1 MNETTTYTEAQTS
14 PGFARTVILPIA
26 AATVALVIAVIGALI
41 VRGESDIDGINFFV
55 ESLSGGAARQLGGL
69 SVIAPLGFA
78 FGAGL
83 AAAFNPCG
91 FAMLPA
97 YMGLYLGVGD
107 EDNPSFIAHIGKAL
121 LIGGSVTVGFI
132 LLFAAAGAVIGLG
145 ARSVV
150 GSVLPWIG
158 LGVGILLTI
167 AGAWLL
173 GGGKLYTALAQQMA
187 EKFGNP
193 GQANIRGY
201 FIFGLAYGLAS
212 LSCNPSHISRRSRL
226 ILRSRKHLDSIRPI
240 HPLRRRNGNR
250 HHHTHTRHGAVQ
262 GSDGRRHAQS
272 HALHAVRRHMADAH
286 RRHIHRLLLAHHRQR
301 PGVTRKST
309 VKKKR
314 RPPIGLAGVSYPT
327 IFPQSCQSLP
337 SYPEPSAALPTD

>member
-1 MNETTTYTEAQTS
+1 MNESTTYTEAQTS
-14 PGFARTVILPIA
+14 PGFSRTVILPIA
-26 AATVALVIAVIGALI
+26 AATIALAIAVIGALI

-212 LSCNPSHISRRSRL
+212 LSCTLPIFLAVVGSSFAAASIWTAFAQFILYAVGMGTVIITLTLGMALFKGAMVGGMRKVMPYMQSVGTWLML
-226 ILRSRKHLDSIRPI
+226 IAGTYIVFYWLTI
-240 HPLRRRNGNR
+240 GNVL
-250 HHHTHTRHGAVQ
+250 G
-262 GSDGRRHAQS
+262 
-272 HALHAVRRHMADAH
+272 
-286 RRHIHRLLLAHHRQR
+286 
-301 PGVTRKST
+301 
-309 VKKKR
+309 
-314 RPPIGLAGVSYPT
+314 
-327 IFPQSCQSLP
+327 
-337 SYPEPSAALPTD
+337 

>member
-1 MNETTTYTEAQTS
+1 MNETTAYTDAQSS
-14 PGFARTVILPIA
+14 PGFARTVILPVA
-26 AATVALVIAVIGALI
+26 AAVIALGIAVIGALI
-41 VRGESDIDGINFFV
+41 VRGDSDIDSINFFV
-55 ESLSGGAARQLGGL
+55 ESLSGGAAGQIGGL
-69 SVIAPLGFA
+69 GIIAPLGFA

-107 EDNPSFIAHIGKAL
+107 DDDSSFISHIGKAL

-132 LLFAAAGAVIGLG
+132 LLFAVAGAVIGLG

-150 GSVLPWIG
+150 GSILPWIG
-158 LGVGILLTI
+158 LGVGVLLTL

-187 EKFGNP
+187 EKFGDP

-212 LSCNPSHISRRSRL
+212 LSCTLPIFLAVIGSSFASANIWAAFAQF
-226 ILRSRKHLDSIRPI
+226 ILYAL
-240 HPLRRRNGNR
+240 GM
-250 HHHTHTRHGAVQ
+250 GAVIITLTL
-262 GSDGRRHAQS
+262 GI
-272 HALHAVRRHMADAH
+272 ALFKGAMVGGM
-286 RRHIHRLLLAHHRQR
+286 
-301 PGVTRKST
+301 RK
-309 VKKKR
+309 VM
-314 RPPIGLAGVSYPT
+314 PYMQPIGTWLMLIAGTYIVFYWLT
-327 IFPQSCQSLP
+327 IGNVLG
-337 SYPEPSAALPTD
+337 

>member
-1 MNETTTYTEAQTS
+1 MGVKPEVKPEFTPQKDTTMNETTAYTDTQQS
-14 PGFARTVILPIA
+14 PGIARTVILPVV
-26 AATVALVIAVIGALI
+26 AATVALAIAVIGALI
-41 VRGESDIDGINFFV
+41 VRGDSDIDAINFFV
-55 ESLSGGAARQLGGL
+55 ESLSGGASRQLGGL
-69 SVIAPLGFA
+69 SIIAPLGFA

-97 YMGLYLGVGD
+97 YMGLYLGVG
-107 EDNPSFIAHIGKAL
+107 EDDNTSFLAHIGKAL

-158 LGVGILLTI
+158 LGVGILLTL

-187 EKFGNP
+187 DKFGDP

-212 LSCNPSHISRRSRL
+212 LSCTLPIFLAVIGSSFASANIWAAFAQF
-226 ILRSRKHLDSIRPI
+226 ILYAL
-240 HPLRRRNGNR
+240 GM
-250 HHHTHTRHGAVQ
+250 GAVIITLTL
-262 GSDGRRHAQS
+262 GI
-272 HALHAVRRHMADAH
+272 ALFKGAMVGGM
-286 RRHIHRLLLAHHRQR
+286 
-301 PGVTRKST
+301 RK
-309 VKKKR
+309 VM
-314 RPPIGLAGVSYPT
+314 PYIQPIGTWLMLIAGTYIVFYWLT
-327 IFPQSCQSLP
+327 IGNVLG
-337 SYPEPSAALPTD
+337 

>member
-26 AATVALVIAVIGALI
+26 AATIALAIAVIGALI
-41 VRGESDIDGINFFV
+41 VRGDSDIDGINFFV
-55 ESLSGGAARQLGGL
+55 ESLSGGAARQLGEL
-69 SVIAPLGFA
+69 RVIALLGFA
-78 FGAGL
+78 FSAGL

-107 EDNPSFIAHIGKAL
+107 ENDTSFAAHIGKAL

-212 LSCNPSHISRRSRL
+212 LSCTLPIFLAVVGSSFAAASIWTAFAQFILYAVGMGTVIITLTLGMALFKGAMVGGMRKVMPYMQSVGTWLML
-226 ILRSRKHLDSIRPI
+226 IAGTYIVFYWLTI
-240 HPLRRRNGNR
+240 GNVL
-250 HHHTHTRHGAVQ
+250 G
-262 GSDGRRHAQS
+262 
-272 HALHAVRRHMADAH
+272 
-286 RRHIHRLLLAHHRQR
+286 
-301 PGVTRKST
+301 
-309 VKKKR
+309 
-314 RPPIGLAGVSYPT
+314 
-327 IFPQSCQSLP
+327 
-337 SYPEPSAALPTD
+337 

>member
-1 MNETTTYTEAQTS
+1 MNESTTYTEAQTS
-14 PGFARTVILPIA
+14 PGFTRTVILPIA
-26 AATVALVIAVIGALI
+26 AATVALAIAVIGALI

-212 LSCNPSHISRRSRL
+212 LSCTLPIFLAVVGSSFAAASIWTAFAQFILYAVGMGTVIITLTLGMALFKGAMVGGMRKVMPYMQSVGTWLML
-226 ILRSRKHLDSIRPI
+226 IAGTYIVFYWLTI
-240 HPLRRRNGNR
+240 GNVL
-250 HHHTHTRHGAVQ
+250 G
-262 GSDGRRHAQS
+262 
-272 HALHAVRRHMADAH
+272 
-286 RRHIHRLLLAHHRQR
+286 
-301 PGVTRKST
+301 
-309 VKKKR
+309 
-314 RPPIGLAGVSYPT
+314 
-327 IFPQSCQSLP
+327 
-337 SYPEPSAALPTD
+337 

>member
-1 MNETTTYTEAQTS
+1 MNETTTYTEAQPS
-14 PGFARTVILPIA
+14 PGLARTVILPIA
-26 AATVALVIAVIGALI
+26 AATIALAIAVIGAFI
-41 VRGESDIDGINFFV
+41 VRGGSDIDGVNFFV
-55 ESLSGGAARQLGGL
+55 ESLSGGAARQLDRFGIISL
-69 SVIAPLGFA
+69 LGFA

-107 EDNPSFIAHIGKAL
+107 EDSPSFIAHIGKAL
-121 LIGGSVTVGFI
+121 LIGGSVTIGFI

-212 LSCNPSHISRRSRL
+212 LSCTLPIFLAVVGSSFAAASIWTAFAQFILYAVGMGTVIITLTLGMALFKGAMVGGMRKVMPYIQPVGTWLML
-226 ILRSRKHLDSIRPI
+226 IAGTYIVFYWLTI
-240 HPLRRRNGNR
+240 GNVL
-250 HHHTHTRHGAVQ
+250 G
-262 GSDGRRHAQS
+262 
-272 HALHAVRRHMADAH
+272 
-286 RRHIHRLLLAHHRQR
+286 
-301 PGVTRKST
+301 
-309 VKKKR
+309 
-314 RPPIGLAGVSYPT
+314 
-327 IFPQSCQSLP
+327 
-337 SYPEPSAALPTD
+337 

>member
-1 MNETTTYTEAQTS
+1 MNESTTYTEAQTS

-26 AATVALVIAVIGALI
+26 AATVALAIAVIGALI

-107 EDNPSFIAHIGKAL
+107 ENDTSFAAHIGKAL

-212 LSCNPSHISRRSRL
+212 LSCTLPIFLAVVGSSFAAASIWTAFAQFILYAVGMGTVIITLTLGMALFKGAMVGGMRKVMPYMQSVGTWLML
-226 ILRSRKHLDSIRPI
+226 IAGTYIVFYWLTI
-240 HPLRRRNGNR
+240 GNVL
-250 HHHTHTRHGAVQ
+250 G
-262 GSDGRRHAQS
+262 
-272 HALHAVRRHMADAH
+272 
-286 RRHIHRLLLAHHRQR
+286 
-301 PGVTRKST
+301 
-309 VKKKR
+309 
-314 RPPIGLAGVSYPT
+314 
-327 IFPQSCQSLP
+327 
-337 SYPEPSAALPTD
+337 

>member
-1 MNETTTYTEAQTS
+1 MNDSTAYTDTQPS
-14 PGFARTVILPIA
+14 PGFARTVLLPVA
-26 AATVALVIAVIGALI
+26 AATIALAIAVIGALI
-41 VRGESDIDGINFFV
+41 VRGDSDIDSINFFV
-55 ESLSGGAARQLGGL
+55 ESLSGGAAGQIGGL
-69 SVIAPLGFA
+69 GIIAPLGFA

-107 EDNPSFIAHIGKAL
+107 EDDSSFLTHIGKAL

-132 LLFAAAGAVIGLG
+132 LLFAVAGAVIGLG

-150 GSVLPWIG
+150 GSILPWIG
-158 LGVGILLTI
+158 LGVGILLTL

-187 EKFGNP
+187 AKFGDP

-212 LSCNPSHISRRSRL
+212 LSCTLPIFLAVIGSSFASANIWAAFAQF
-226 ILRSRKHLDSIRPI
+226 ILYAL
-240 HPLRRRNGNR
+240 GM
-250 HHHTHTRHGAVQ
+250 GAVIITLTL
-262 GSDGRRHAQS
+262 GI
-272 HALHAVRRHMADAH
+272 ALFKGAMVGGM
-286 RRHIHRLLLAHHRQR
+286 
-301 PGVTRKST
+301 RK
-309 VKKKR
+309 VM
-314 RPPIGLAGVSYPT
+314 PYMQPIGTWLMLIAGTYIVFYWLT
-327 IFPQSCQSLP
+327 IGNVLG
-337 SYPEPSAALPTD
+337 

>member
-1 MNETTTYTEAQTS
+1 MNESTTYTEAQTS

-26 AATVALVIAVIGALI
+26 AATIALAIAVIGAFI
-41 VRGESDIDGINFFV
+41 VRGGSDIDGVNFFV
-55 ESLSGGAARQLGGL
+55 ESLSGGAARQLDRFGIISL
-69 SVIAPLGFA
+69 LGFA

-107 EDNPSFIAHIGKAL
+107 EDSPSFIAHIGKAL
-121 LIGGSVTVGFI
+121 LIGGSVTIGFI

-212 LSCNPSHISRRSRL
+212 LSCTLPIFLAVVGSSFAAASIWTAFAQFILYAVGMGTVIITLTLGMALFKGAMVGGMRKVMPYMQSVGTWLML
-226 ILRSRKHLDSIRPI
+226 IAGTYIVFYWLTI
-240 HPLRRRNGNR
+240 GNVL
-250 HHHTHTRHGAVQ
+250 G
-262 GSDGRRHAQS
+262 
-272 HALHAVRRHMADAH
+272 
-286 RRHIHRLLLAHHRQR
+286 
-301 PGVTRKST
+301 
-309 VKKKR
+309 
-314 RPPIGLAGVSYPT
+314 
-327 IFPQSCQSLP
+327 
-337 SYPEPSAALPTD
+337 

>member
-14 PGFARTVILPIA
+14 PGFSRTVILPIA
-26 AATVALVIAVIGALI
+26 AATIALAIAVIGALI

-212 LSCNPSHISRRSRL
+212 LSCTLPIFLAVVGSSFAAASIWTAFAQFILYAVGMGTVIITLTLGMALFKGAMVGGMRKVMPYMQSVGTWLML
-226 ILRSRKHLDSIRPI
+226 IAGTYIVFYWLTI
-240 HPLRRRNGNR
+240 GNVL
-250 HHHTHTRHGAVQ
+250 G
-262 GSDGRRHAQS
+262 
-272 HALHAVRRHMADAH
+272 
-286 RRHIHRLLLAHHRQR
+286 
-301 PGVTRKST
+301 
-309 VKKKR
+309 
-314 RPPIGLAGVSYPT
+314 
-327 IFPQSCQSLP
+327 
-337 SYPEPSAALPTD
+337 

>member
-26 AATVALVIAVIGALI
+26 AATVALAIAVIGTLI

-212 LSCNPSHISRRSRL
+212 LSCTLPIFLAVVGSSFAAASIWTAFAQFILYAVGMGTVIITLTLGMALFKGAMVGGMRKVMPYMQSVGTWLML
-226 ILRSRKHLDSIRPI
+226 IAGTYIVFYWLTI
-240 HPLRRRNGNR
+240 GNVL
-250 HHHTHTRHGAVQ
+250 G
-262 GSDGRRHAQS
+262 
-272 HALHAVRRHMADAH
+272 
-286 RRHIHRLLLAHHRQR
+286 
-301 PGVTRKST
+301 
-309 VKKKR
+309 
-314 RPPIGLAGVSYPT
+314 
-327 IFPQSCQSLP
+327 
-337 SYPEPSAALPTD
+337 

>member
-26 AATVALVIAVIGALI
+26 AATVALAIAVIGALI

-132 LLFAAAGAVIGLG
+132 LLFAAVGAVIGLG

-212 LSCNPSHISRRSRL
+212 LSCTLPIFLAVVGSSFAAASIWTAFAQFILYAVGMGTVIITLTLGMALFKGAMVGGMRKVMPYMQSVGTWLML
-226 ILRSRKHLDSIRPI
+226 IAGTYIVFYWLTI
-240 HPLRRRNGNR
+240 GNVL
-250 HHHTHTRHGAVQ
+250 G
-262 GSDGRRHAQS
+262 
-272 HALHAVRRHMADAH
+272 
-286 RRHIHRLLLAHHRQR
+286 
-301 PGVTRKST
+301 
-309 VKKKR
+309 
-314 RPPIGLAGVSYPT
+314 
-327 IFPQSCQSLP
+327 
-337 SYPEPSAALPTD
+337 

>member
-1 MNETTTYTEAQTS
+1 MNESTTYTEAQTS
-14 PGFARTVILPIA
+14 PGFTRTVILPIA
-26 AATVALVIAVIGALI
+26 AATVALAIAVIGALI

-55 ESLSGGAARQLGGL
+55 ESLSGGAARHLGGL

-212 LSCNPSHISRRSRL
+212 LSCTLPIFLAVVGSSFAAASIWTAFAQFILYAVGMGTVIITLTLGMALFKGAMVGGMRKVMPYMQSVGTWLML
-226 ILRSRKHLDSIRPI
+226 IAGTYIVFYWLTI
-240 HPLRRRNGNR
+240 GNVL
-250 HHHTHTRHGAVQ
+250 G
-262 GSDGRRHAQS
+262 
-272 HALHAVRRHMADAH
+272 
-286 RRHIHRLLLAHHRQR
+286 
-301 PGVTRKST
+301 
-309 VKKKR
+309 
-314 RPPIGLAGVSYPT
+314 
-327 IFPQSCQSLP
+327 
-337 SYPEPSAALPTD
+337 

>member
-1 MNETTTYTEAQTS
+1 MNESTTYTEAQTS
-14 PGFARTVILPIA
+14 PGLARTVILPIA
-26 AATVALVIAVIGALI
+26 AATIALAIAVIGAFI
-41 VRGESDIDGINFFV
+41 VRGGSDIDGVNFFV
-55 ESLSGGAARQLGGL
+55 ESLSGGAARQLDRFGIISL
-69 SVIAPLGFA
+69 LGFA

-107 EDNPSFIAHIGKAL
+107 EDSPSFIAHIGKAL
-121 LIGGSVTVGFI
+121 LIGGSVTIGFI

-212 LSCNPSHISRRSRL
+212 LSCTLPIFLAVVGSSFAAASIWTAFAQFILYAVGMGTVIITLTLGMALFKGAMVGGMRKVMPYMQSVGTWLML
-226 ILRSRKHLDSIRPI
+226 IAGTYIVFYWLTI
-240 HPLRRRNGNR
+240 GNVL
-250 HHHTHTRHGAVQ
+250 G
-262 GSDGRRHAQS
+262 
-272 HALHAVRRHMADAH
+272 
-286 RRHIHRLLLAHHRQR
+286 
-301 PGVTRKST
+301 
-309 VKKKR
+309 
-314 RPPIGLAGVSYPT
+314 
-327 IFPQSCQSLP
+327 
-337 SYPEPSAALPTD
+337 

>member
-1 MNETTTYTEAQTS
+1 MNDTTAYTDTQPS
-14 PGFARTVILPIA
+14 PGFARTVLLPVA
-26 AATVALVIAVIGALI
+26 AATIALAIAVIGALI
-41 VRGESDIDGINFFV
+41 VRGDSDIDSINFFV
-55 ESLSGGAARQLGGL
+55 ESLSGGAAGQIGGL
-69 SVIAPLGFA
+69 GIIAPLGFA

-107 EDNPSFIAHIGKAL
+107 DDDSSFISHIGKAL

-132 LLFAAAGAVIGLG
+132 LLFAVAGAVIGLG

-150 GSVLPWIG
+150 GSILPWIG
-158 LGVGILLTI
+158 LGVGILLTL

-187 EKFGNP
+187 AKFGDP

-212 LSCNPSHISRRSRL
+212 LSCTLPIFLAVIGSSFASANIWAAFAQF
-226 ILRSRKHLDSIRPI
+226 ILYAL
-240 HPLRRRNGNR
+240 GM
-250 HHHTHTRHGAVQ
+250 GAVIITLTL
-262 GSDGRRHAQS
+262 GI
-272 HALHAVRRHMADAH
+272 ALFKGAMVGGM
-286 RRHIHRLLLAHHRQR
+286 
-301 PGVTRKST
+301 RK
-309 VKKKR
+309 VM
-314 RPPIGLAGVSYPT
+314 PYMQPIGTWLMLIAGTYIVFYWLT
-327 IFPQSCQSLP
+327 IGNVLG
-337 SYPEPSAALPTD
+337 

>member
-1 MNETTTYTEAQTS
+1 MNESTTYTEAQTS

-26 AATVALVIAVIGALI
+26 AATVALAIAVIGALI

-212 LSCNPSHISRRSRL
+212 LSCTLPIFLAVVGSSFAAASIWTAFAQFILYAVGMGTVIITLTLGMALFKGAMVGGMRKVMPYMQSVGTWLML
-226 ILRSRKHLDSIRPI
+226 IAGTYIVFYWLTI
-240 HPLRRRNGNR
+240 GNVL
-250 HHHTHTRHGAVQ
+250 G
-262 GSDGRRHAQS
+262 
-272 HALHAVRRHMADAH
+272 
-286 RRHIHRLLLAHHRQR
+286 
-301 PGVTRKST
+301 
-309 VKKKR
+309 
-314 RPPIGLAGVSYPT
+314 
-327 IFPQSCQSLP
+327 
-337 SYPEPSAALPTD
+337 

>member
-1 MNETTTYTEAQTS
+1 MYETTASSDTQQAGS
-14 PGFARTVILPIA
+14 FARRVLLPIA
-26 AATVALVIAVIGALI
+26 AAAIALGIAVIGALI
-41 VRGESDIDGINFFV
+41 VRGDSDIDAINFFV
-55 ESLSGGAARQLGGL
+55 ESLSGGAARQVGGL
-69 SVIAPLGFA
+69 GSLAGFGFA

-97 YMGLYLGVGD
+97 YMGLYLGVGN
-107 EDNPSFIAHIGKAL
+107 EEETSFVGQIFKAL
-121 LIGGSVTVGFI
+121 LIGITVTVGFI

-158 LGVGILLTI
+158 LTVGVLLTI

-173 GGGKLYTALAQQMA
+173 GGGKLYTALAQQTA

-212 LSCNPSHISRRSRL
+212 LSCTLPIFLAVIGSSFATSSIWGAFAQFILYAVGMGSVILTLTLGMSLFKGAMVGGMRKVMRYVEPVGTWLML
-226 ILRSRKHLDSIRPI
+226 IAGTYIVFYWLTI
-240 HPLRRRNGNR
+240 GN
-250 HHHTHTRHGAVQ
+250 V
-262 GSDGRRHAQS
+262 
-272 HALHAVRRHMADAH
+272 L
-286 RRHIHRLLLAHHRQR
+286 
-301 PGVTRKST
+301 K
-309 VKKKR
+309 
-314 RPPIGLAGVSYPT
+314 
-327 IFPQSCQSLP
+327 
-337 SYPEPSAALPTD
+337 

>member
-1 MNETTTYTEAQTS
+1 MNDSTAYTDTQPS
-14 PGFARTVILPIA
+14 PGFARTVLLPVA
-26 AATVALVIAVIGALI
+26 AATIALAIAVIGALI
-41 VRGESDIDGINFFV
+41 VRGDSDIDSINFFV
-55 ESLSGGAARQLGGL
+55 ESLSGGAAGQIGGL
-69 SVIAPLGFA
+69 GIIAPLGFA

-107 EDNPSFIAHIGKAL
+107 EDDSSFISHIGKAL

-132 LLFAAAGAVIGLG
+132 LLFAVAGAVIGLG

-150 GSVLPWIG
+150 GSILPWIG
-158 LGVGILLTI
+158 LGVGILLTL

-187 EKFGNP
+187 AKFGDP

-212 LSCNPSHISRRSRL
+212 LSCTLPIFLAVIGSSFASANIWAAFAQF
-226 ILRSRKHLDSIRPI
+226 ILYAL
-240 HPLRRRNGNR
+240 GM
-250 HHHTHTRHGAVQ
+250 GAVIITLTL
-262 GSDGRRHAQS
+262 GI
-272 HALHAVRRHMADAH
+272 ALFKGAMVGGM
-286 RRHIHRLLLAHHRQR
+286 
-301 PGVTRKST
+301 RK
-309 VKKKR
+309 VM
-314 RPPIGLAGVSYPT
+314 PYMQPIGTWLMLIAGTYIVFYWLT
-327 IFPQSCQSLP
+327 IGNVLG
-337 SYPEPSAALPTD
+337 

>member
-1 MNETTTYTEAQTS
+1 MNDSTAYTDTQPS
-14 PGFARTVILPIA
+14 PGFARTVLLPVA
-26 AATVALVIAVIGALI
+26 AATIALAIAVIGALI
-41 VRGESDIDGINFFV
+41 VRGDSDIDSINFFV
-55 ESLSGGAARQLGGL
+55 ESLSGGAAGQIGGL
-69 SVIAPLGFA
+69 GIIAPLGFA

-107 EDNPSFIAHIGKAL
+107 DDDSSFLAHIGKAL

-132 LLFAAAGAVIGLG
+132 LLFAVAGAVIGLG

-150 GSVLPWIG
+150 GSILPWIG
-158 LGVGILLTI
+158 LGVGILLTL

-187 EKFGNP
+187 AKFGDP

-212 LSCNPSHISRRSRL
+212 LSCTLPIFLAVIGSSFASANIWAAFAQF
-226 ILRSRKHLDSIRPI
+226 ILYAL
-240 HPLRRRNGNR
+240 GM
-250 HHHTHTRHGAVQ
+250 GAVIITLTL
-262 GSDGRRHAQS
+262 GI
-272 HALHAVRRHMADAH
+272 ALFKGAMVGGM
-286 RRHIHRLLLAHHRQR
+286 
-301 PGVTRKST
+301 RK
-309 VKKKR
+309 VM
-314 RPPIGLAGVSYPT
+314 PYMQPIGTWLMLIAGTYIVFYWLT
-327 IFPQSCQSLP
+327 IGNVLG
-337 SYPEPSAALPTD
+337 

>member
-1 MNETTTYTEAQTS
+1 MNESTTYTEAQTS

-26 AATVALVIAVIGALI
+26 AATIALAIAVIGALI

-107 EDNPSFIAHIGKAL
+107 ENDTSFAAHIGKAL

-212 LSCNPSHISRRSRL
+212 LSCTLPIFLAVVGSSFAAASIWTAFAQFILYAVGMGTVIITLTLGMALFKGAMVGGMRKVMPYMQSVGTWLML
-226 ILRSRKHLDSIRPI
+226 IAGTYIVFYWLTI
-240 HPLRRRNGNR
+240 GNVL
-250 HHHTHTRHGAVQ
+250 G
-262 GSDGRRHAQS
+262 
-272 HALHAVRRHMADAH
+272 
-286 RRHIHRLLLAHHRQR
+286 
-301 PGVTRKST
+301 
-309 VKKKR
+309 
-314 RPPIGLAGVSYPT
+314 
-327 IFPQSCQSLP
+327 
-337 SYPEPSAALPTD
+337 

>member
-1 MNETTTYTEAQTS
+1 MNESTTYTEAQTS

-26 AATVALVIAVIGALI
+26 AATIALAIAVIGALI
-41 VRGESDIDGINFFV
+41 VRGDSDIDGINFFV
-55 ESLSGGAARQLGGL
+55 ESLSGGAARQLGEL
-69 SVIAPLGFA
+69 RVIALLGFA
-78 FGAGL
+78 FSAGL

-107 EDNPSFIAHIGKAL
+107 ENDTSFAAHIGKAL

-212 LSCNPSHISRRSRL
+212 LSCTLPIFLAVVGSSFAAASIWTAFAQFILYAVGMGTVIITLTLGMALFKGAMVGGMRKVMPYIQPVGTWLML
-226 ILRSRKHLDSIRPI
+226 IAGTYIVFYWLTI
-240 HPLRRRNGNR
+240 GNVL
-250 HHHTHTRHGAVQ
+250 G
-262 GSDGRRHAQS
+262 
-272 HALHAVRRHMADAH
+272 
-286 RRHIHRLLLAHHRQR
+286 
-301 PGVTRKST
+301 
-309 VKKKR
+309 
-314 RPPIGLAGVSYPT
+314 
-327 IFPQSCQSLP
+327 
-337 SYPEPSAALPTD
+337 

>member
-1 MNETTTYTEAQTS
+1 MNETTAYSDAQSS
-14 PGFARTVILPIA
+14 PGFARTVLLPVA
-26 AATVALVIAVIGALI
+26 AATIALAIAVIGALI
-41 VRGESDIDGINFFV
+41 VRGDSDIDSINFFV
-55 ESLSGGAARQLGGL
+55 ESLSGGAAGQIGGL
-69 SVIAPLGFA
+69 GIIAPLGFA

-107 EDNPSFIAHIGKAL
+107 EDDSSFISHIGKAL

-132 LLFAAAGAVIGLG
+132 LLFAVAGAVIGLG

-150 GSVLPWIG
+150 GSILPWIG
-158 LGVGILLTI
+158 LGVGILLTL

-212 LSCNPSHISRRSRL
+212 LSCTLPIFLAVIGSSFASANIWAAFAQF
-226 ILRSRKHLDSIRPI
+226 ILYAL
-240 HPLRRRNGNR
+240 GM
-250 HHHTHTRHGAVQ
+250 GAVIITLTL
-262 GSDGRRHAQS
+262 GI
-272 HALHAVRRHMADAH
+272 ALFKGAMVGGM
-286 RRHIHRLLLAHHRQR
+286 
-301 PGVTRKST
+301 RK
-309 VKKKR
+309 VM
-314 RPPIGLAGVSYPT
+314 PYMQPIGTWLMLIAGTYIVFYWLT
-327 IFPQSCQSLP
+327 IGNVLG
-337 SYPEPSAALPTD
+337 

>member
-1 MNETTTYTEAQTS
+1 MNESTTYTEAQTS

-26 AATVALVIAVIGALI
+26 AATIALAIAVIGALI

-55 ESLSGGAARQLGGL
+55 ESLSGGAARQLGEL
-69 SVIAPLGFA
+69 RVIALLGFA
-78 FGAGL
+78 FSAGL

-107 EDNPSFIAHIGKAL
+107 ENDTSFAAHIGKAL

-212 LSCNPSHISRRSRL
+212 LSCTLPIFLAVVGSSFAAASIWTAFAQFILYAVGMGTVIITLTLGMALFKGAMVGGMRKVMPYIQPVGTWLML
-226 ILRSRKHLDSIRPI
+226 IAGTYIVFYWLTI
-240 HPLRRRNGNR
+240 GNVL
-250 HHHTHTRHGAVQ
+250 G
-262 GSDGRRHAQS
+262 
-272 HALHAVRRHMADAH
+272 
-286 RRHIHRLLLAHHRQR
+286 
-301 PGVTRKST
+301 
-309 VKKKR
+309 
-314 RPPIGLAGVSYPT
+314 
-327 IFPQSCQSLP
+327 
-337 SYPEPSAALPTD
+337 

>member
-1 MNETTTYTEAQTS
+1 MNETTTYTEAQPS
-14 PGFARTVILPIA
+14 PGLARTVILPIA
-26 AATVALVIAVIGALI
+26 AATIALAIAVIGAFI
-41 VRGESDIDGINFFV
+41 VRGGSDIDGINFFV
-55 ESLSGGAARQLGGL
+55 ESLSGGAARQLDRFGIISL
-69 SVIAPLGFA
+69 LGFA

-107 EDNPSFIAHIGKAL
+107 EDSPSFIAHIGKAL

-158 LGVGILLTI
+158 LGVGVLLTV

-212 LSCNPSHISRRSRL
+212 LSCTLPIFLAVVGSSFAAASIWTAFAQFILYAVGMGTVIITLTLGMALFKGAMVGGMRKVMPYMQSVGTWLML
-226 ILRSRKHLDSIRPI
+226 IAGTYIVFYWLTI
-240 HPLRRRNGNR
+240 GNVL
-250 HHHTHTRHGAVQ
+250 G
-262 GSDGRRHAQS
+262 
-272 HALHAVRRHMADAH
+272 
-286 RRHIHRLLLAHHRQR
+286 
-301 PGVTRKST
+301 
-309 VKKKR
+309 
-314 RPPIGLAGVSYPT
+314 
-327 IFPQSCQSLP
+327 
-337 SYPEPSAALPTD
+337 

>member
-26 AATVALVIAVIGALI
+26 AATIALAIAVIGALI
-41 VRGESDIDGINFFV
+41 VRGDSDIDGINFFV

-212 LSCNPSHISRRSRL
+212 LSCTLPIFLAVVGSSFAAASIWTAFAQFILYAVGMGTVIITLTLGMALFKGAMVGGMRKVMPYMQSVGTWLML
-226 ILRSRKHLDSIRPI
+226 IAGTYIVFYWLTI
-240 HPLRRRNGNR
+240 GNVL
-250 HHHTHTRHGAVQ
+250 G
-262 GSDGRRHAQS
+262 
-272 HALHAVRRHMADAH
+272 
-286 RRHIHRLLLAHHRQR
+286 
-301 PGVTRKST
+301 
-309 VKKKR
+309 
-314 RPPIGLAGVSYPT
+314 
-327 IFPQSCQSLP
+327 
-337 SYPEPSAALPTD
+337 

>member
-26 AATVALVIAVIGALI
+26 AATIALAIAVIGALI

-107 EDNPSFIAHIGKAL
+107 EDNTSFVTHIGKAL
-121 LIGGSVTVGFI
+121 LIGGSVTIGFI
-132 LLFAAAGAVIGLG
+132 LLFAGAGAVIGLG
-145 ARSVV
+145 ARSIV

-158 LGVGILLTI
+158 LGIGILLTI

-212 LSCNPSHISRRSRL
+212 LSCTLPIFLAVVGSSFASASIWTAFAQFILYAVGMGTVIITLTLGMALFKGAMVGGMRKVMPYIQPVGTWLML
-226 ILRSRKHLDSIRPI
+226 IAGTYIVFYWLTI
-240 HPLRRRNGNR
+240 GNVL
-250 HHHTHTRHGAVQ
+250 G
-262 GSDGRRHAQS
+262 
-272 HALHAVRRHMADAH
+272 
-286 RRHIHRLLLAHHRQR
+286 
-301 PGVTRKST
+301 
-309 VKKKR
+309 
-314 RPPIGLAGVSYPT
+314 
-327 IFPQSCQSLP
+327 
-337 SYPEPSAALPTD
+337 

>member
-26 AATVALVIAVIGALI
+26 AATIALAIAVIGALI

-107 EDNPSFIAHIGKAL
+107 EDSPSFIAHIGKAL

-212 LSCNPSHISRRSRL
+212 LSCTLPIFLAVVGSSFAAASIWTAFAQFILYAVGMGTVIITLTLGMALFKGAMVGGMRKVMPYMQSVGTWLML
-226 ILRSRKHLDSIRPI
+226 IAGTYIVFYWLTI
-240 HPLRRRNGNR
+240 GNVL
-250 HHHTHTRHGAVQ
+250 G
-262 GSDGRRHAQS
+262 
-272 HALHAVRRHMADAH
+272 
-286 RRHIHRLLLAHHRQR
+286 
-301 PGVTRKST
+301 
-309 VKKKR
+309 
-314 RPPIGLAGVSYPT
+314 
-327 IFPQSCQSLP
+327 
-337 SYPEPSAALPTD
+337 

>member
-1 MNETTTYTEAQTS
+1 MNESTTYTEAQTS
-14 PGFARTVILPIA
+14 PGFARAVILPIA
-26 AATVALVIAVIGALI
+26 AATIALAIAVIGALI
-41 VRGESDIDGINFFV
+41 VRGDSDIDGINFFV
-55 ESLSGGAARQLGGL
+55 ESLSGGAARQLGEL
-69 SVIAPLGFA
+69 RVIALLGFA
-78 FGAGL
+78 FSAGL

-107 EDNPSFIAHIGKAL
+107 ENDTSFAAHIGKAL

-212 LSCNPSHISRRSRL
+212 LSCTLPIFLAVVGSSFAAASIWTAFAQFILYAVGMGTVIITLTLGMALFKGAMVGGMRKVMPYMQSVGTWLML
-226 ILRSRKHLDSIRPI
+226 IAGTYIVFYWLTI
-240 HPLRRRNGNR
+240 GNVL
-250 HHHTHTRHGAVQ
+250 G
-262 GSDGRRHAQS
+262 
-272 HALHAVRRHMADAH
+272 
-286 RRHIHRLLLAHHRQR
+286 
-301 PGVTRKST
+301 
-309 VKKKR
+309 
-314 RPPIGLAGVSYPT
+314 
-327 IFPQSCQSLP
+327 
-337 SYPEPSAALPTD
+337 

>member
-26 AATVALVIAVIGALI
+26 AATVALAIAVIGALI

-78 FGAGL
+78 FSAGL

-107 EDNPSFIAHIGKAL
+107 EDNTSFVTHIGKAL
-121 LIGGSVTVGFI
+121 LIGGSVTIGFI

-145 ARSVV
+145 ARSIV

-158 LGVGILLTI
+158 LGIGILLTI

-212 LSCNPSHISRRSRL
+212 LSCTLPIFLAVVGSSFASASIWTAFAQFILYAVGMGTVIITLTLGMALFKGAMVGGMRKVMPYIQPVGTWLML
-226 ILRSRKHLDSIRPI
+226 IAGTYIVFYWLTI
-240 HPLRRRNGNR
+240 GNVL
-250 HHHTHTRHGAVQ
+250 G
-262 GSDGRRHAQS
+262 
-272 HALHAVRRHMADAH
+272 
-286 RRHIHRLLLAHHRQR
+286 
-301 PGVTRKST
+301 
-309 VKKKR
+309 
-314 RPPIGLAGVSYPT
+314 
-327 IFPQSCQSLP
+327 
-337 SYPEPSAALPTD
+337 